1 METPKEVDLV
11 MLSVLEEKDGE
22 LMFQSGF
29 SPVLDA
35 EMSDEERES
44 VNAVIDQLFDLIEP
58 VFMRIADEAFAD
70 EAL

>member
-11 MLSVLEEKDGE
+11 MLSVLEEKDGD

-35 EMSDEERES
+35 EMSDGERDS
-44 VNAVIDQLFDLIEP
+44 INAVIDQLLDLIEP

-70 EAL
+70 EAV

>member
-29 SPVLDA
+29 SPVLHA

-70 EAL
+70 EAV